1 MDFEG
6 SQILSITSS
15 PYLIQQVHESDL
27 FQGFPYNWCADFM
40 HLCQDFG
47 GFPTILGEWE
57 TSHSSIWENQHD
69 GPMIWAHGKC
79 PKSIRK
85 TPIPSSIHNWQG
97 LSNAQIWFRFK
108 HFSSTPFGTSK
119 SANKNG
125 NFWTVAAEFQP
136 PTKETTFYCNPRNE
150 GVGIFLRKYLWKS
163 EVSTRQMCVNFR
175 LQPHYI

>member
-1 MDFEG
+1 MRDPKIARFPNYSLIIIIYNHYHFCLKG
-6 SQILSITSS
+6 PKFWASHRVHN
-15 PYLIQQVHESDL
+15 LIQQVHESDL

-85 TPIPSSIHNWQG
+85 TPMHIPSSIHNWQG

-119 SANKNG
+119 WANKNG
-125 NFWTVAAEFQP
+125 HFWTVAAEFQP

-150 GVGIFLRKYLWKS
+150 GVG
-163 EVSTRQMCVNFR
+163 NF
-175 LQPHYI
+175 